1 MSTNEKKDET
11 IEETIKEKDKRLLDE
26 IMNLICPPQP
36 GGNRNKRWIKQYG
49 GVVICPAFTN
59 WRENRIVPI
68 IAQNTTEIIQV
79 QPQIKNIAAIISN
92 IEQLSTL
99 ELLPVN
105 LWHEISKYLKPIDI
119 KSLLNVSQNVNTLIS
134 HICIPV
140 QLIKNTKFKDYDIIR
155 CISDIIT
162 MFFCTIRQSYSEM
175 SPLLKLF
182 FKRLKLYKI
191 VIGNCE
197 ISCNINIENGNQ
209 IGNIWFKTP
218 DANTTSLNV
227 VEDLSKTIS
236 EQVFKFVNTIDIKTC
251 LSKCSNEELKMFFNK
266 YDYYIERNS
275 DKIKIDEILEMRG
288 IFNEFETTNPGNI
301 ISTPELKFGLVNI
314 NIPKE
319 LYDSLT
325 KLGIQEVSYDDLIGV
340 LTYYKRGNPTNT
352 KTMSYFKNLVKIK
365 IEKNFDVNYKTIDT
379 RFKLILQEK
388 GDDVELIL
396 VKFSIISIV
405 KSIVALSQKIKNV
418 SVFDRK
424 TFRVI
429 LHIFSYLNIL
439 KNVVD
444 KLKNVVDKS
453 NISETIKGIKRI
465 HSIIDGIGLSYNK
478 SASQLPVGFTE
489 DIDKIFNI
497 IATETKCLSEL
508 KQFIGE
514 INTEIISQFSPKADA
529 FWNSLVI
536 SEVYTF
542 LNKTNEDDLRIMR
555 FFDEHGR
562 IKNNDDLFIFLKEKY
577 INRLLS
583 SLTSVTKIE
592 DDQVKNITNPNK
604 GFEEFVTESINF
616 TNVNELFDGL
626 FPPPGGGSRPT
637 KQLKKTDSRIKY
649 QGRTRIVYVGKR
661 GGKYIKIK
669 GDMVSLSYLLGK
681 S

>member
-1 MSTNEKKDET
+1 
-11 IEETIKEKDKRLLDE
+11 
-26 IMNLICPPQP
+26 
-36 GGNRNKRWIKQYG
+36 
-49 GVVICPAFTN
+49 
-59 WRENRIVPI
+59 
-68 IAQNTTEIIQV
+68 
-79 QPQIKNIAAIISN
+79 
-92 IEQLSTL
+92 
-99 ELLPVN
+99 
-105 LWHEISKYLKPIDI
+105 
-119 KSLLNVSQNVNTLIS
+119 
-134 HICIPV
+134 
-140 QLIKNTKFKDYDIIR
+140 
-155 CISDIIT
+155 
-162 MFFCTIRQSYSEM
+162 
-175 SPLLKLF
+175 
-182 FKRLKLYKI
+182 
-191 VIGNCE
+191 
-197 ISCNINIENGNQ
+197 
-209 IGNIWFKTP
+209 
-218 DANTTSLNV
+218 
-227 VEDLSKTIS
+227 
-236 EQVFKFVNTIDIKTC
+236 
-251 LSKCSNEELKMFFNK
+251 
-266 YDYYIERNS
+266 
-275 DKIKIDEILEMRG
+275 MRG
-288 IFNEFETTNPGNI
+288 IFNEFKTTIPGNI

-325 KLGIQEVSYDDLIGV
+325 TLGIQEVSYDDLIGV
-340 LTYYKRGNPTNT
+340 LTYYKMENPTNT

-405 KSIVALSQKIKNV
+405 KSIVALSQKNKNV
-418 SVFDRK
+418 SEFNLK
-424 TFRVI
+424 IFRVI

-439 KNVVD
+439 K
-444 KLKNVVDKS
+444 KVVDKS
-453 NISETIKGIKRI
+453 NISNISETINRI
-465 HSIIDGIGLSYNK
+465 HSIIDGIGSSYNT
-478 SASQLPVGFTE
+478 SVSQPADSFTE
-489 DIDKIFNI
+489 DIDNIFNI
-497 IATETKCLSEL
+497 IATQTNCLSEL
-508 KQFIGE
+508 KKFVGE
-514 INTEIISQFSPKADA
+514 INSEFISQFSPKADA

-592 DDQVKNITNPNK
+592 DDQVENIKNLK
-604 GFEEFVTESINF
+604 GGFEAFVTNSINF

-626 FPPPGGGSRPT
+626 FPKPGGSRPT

-681 S
+681 DRIF

>member
-11 IEETIKEKDKRLLDE
+11 IEETIKEKDKRILKD
-26 IMNLICPPQP
+26 IYQIICQQP
-36 GGNRNKRWIKQYG
+36 GGNRNKRRIKQYG
-49 GVVICPAFTN
+49 GVICPAFKIGN

-68 IAQNTTEIIQV
+68 IAQNTTENIQV
-79 QPQIKNIAAIISN
+79 QPKNIDAIISN

-119 KSLLNVSQNVNTLIS
+119 NSLFQVSQNVNTSIS

-140 QLIKNTKFKDYDIIR
+140 QLFQNTKFKDYDIIR

-162 MFFCTIRQSYSEM
+162 MFFNTIRQSYSEM

-209 IGNIWFKTP
+209 ISNIWFKTP

-251 LSKCSNEELKMFFNK
+251 LSKCSNEELKMFFDK

-288 IFNEFETTNPGNI
+288 IFNEFKTTNPGNI

-340 LTYYKRGNPTNT
+340 LTYYKRGNPTQNT

-424 TFRVI
+424 IFRVI

-444 KLKNVVDKS
+444 KS
-453 NISETIKGIKRI
+453 NISETIRRI
-465 HSIIDGIGLSYNK
+465 HSIIDGIGSSYNK

-489 DIDKIFNI
+489 DIDKILNI

-577 INRLLS
+577 INILLG
-583 SLTSVTKIE
+583 SLTSVTTIKPE
-592 DDQVKNITNPNK
+592 VAENITNPNK

-669 GDMVSLSYLLGK
+669 GDMVSLSYILRKDRK